1 MRIMRVKRFSFVKIT
16 LEMASSKSALRKEAA
31 FRKSQTAAAINRRQ
45 ERNELRSPNKGMI
58 REETPVD
65 RSHAKMI
72 RLICFAEKT
81 FVMQGSPVLS

>member
-1 MRIMRVKRFSFVKIT
+1 MKRFNFVKIA
-16 LEMASSKSALRKEAA
+16 LEIASSKSALRKETA
-31 FRKSQTAAAINRRQ
+31 FRKSQQAAAIRRRH
-45 ERNELRSPNKGMI
+45 EKNELRSPNKGMI

-65 RSHAKMI
+65 RSQVKMI